1 MAVKR
6 VNADLEVAGE
16 VIAAG
21 ENLSRKI
28 EYLEHLVPEAPLPL
42 AGLEFEN
49 VAGGVRS
56 GGLADDGVVDHY
68 AYGLSPGDVGVGKP
82 NPRIYEIMLSRLK
95 ATLHQT
101 VMIGNSLTSD
111 VAGPQGLGMKAV
123 WLNRAGDARRDDVV
137 PDLEVSNLHE
147 FRRAFGEDAVFT

>member
-1 MAVKR
+1 MLTNGAP
-6 VNADLEVAGE
+6 DLQRE
-16 VIAAG
+16 
-21 ENLSRKI
+21 KI
-28 EYLEHLVPEAPLPL
+28 EG
-42 AGLEFEN
+42 AGIARYF
-49 VAGGVRS
+49 
-56 GGLADDGVVDHY
+56 DDIVI
-68 AYGLSPGDVGVGKP
+68 SGDVGVGKP